1 MVQNNDKLN
10 SLRLYKSIISR
21 SVEYAASFDSL
32 LKRVSPPAI
41 KTCQGDLAILVLAEN
56 NYGHFELLNHL
67 RSPKYST
74 TVCWYLLCCSLNQLC
89 SYHSHLIVAFPHLI
103 ITMTIASPIINH
115 Y

>member
-21 SVEYAASFDSL
+21 RVEYAASFDSL

-56 NYGHFELLNHL
+56 KTYQDAIYAKCLQYLCFTNVSCSFGILNNN
-67 RSPKYST
+67 S
-74 TVCWYLLCCSLNQLC
+74 
-89 SYHSHLIVAFPHLI
+89 
-103 ITMTIASPIINH
+103 INF
-115 Y
+115 